1 MGILQSP
8 GRYGCIY
15 KQGSIDLKTLKDLE
29 VDGKRVFI
37 RCDFNVPKDEF
48 GNITDD
54 RSIRSALQTI
64 RYCIDRDCKIIL
76 ASHYERPEPG
86 KYEDKFSL
94 VPVAKRLHTLLK
106 IKRDIFMAEDVVGAD
121 AKAKA
126 DALEA
131 GDVLLLENL
140 RYEIG
145 ETTNDENFAKQLADF
160 ADIYINDAFGA
171 CHRKHASIHAI
182 TKYFDADHKAAGFLM
197 TKEVNFFSK
206 VLEKPVRPF
215 VAVVG
220 GSKVSGKLQA
230 LTNLITKVD
239 KVIIGGG
246 MAFTFLKAHGHEV
259 GNSLVEDDLL
269 EEANNIV
276 IKAKALG
283 VKFYLPVDVVAAAEF
298 SENTTV
304 KFLPVQEIPKGWM
317 GLDIGPA
324 SSRLFR
330 EALNDAQTIMWN
342 GPMGVYEMDRYS
354 KGSMAMSNNIAQ
366 THATTIVG
374 GGDTAD
380 VVQRAGDADEM
391 TFISTGGGASLKL
404 IEGAVLPGLEAL
416 K

>member
-1 MGILQSP
+1 M
-8 GRYGCIY
+8 
-15 KQGSIDLKTLKDLE
+15 KTLKDLDIE
-29 VDGKRVFI
+29 GKRVFI

-54 RSIRSALQTI
+54 RRIRSALQTI

-86 KYEDKFSL
+86 KYEEQYSL
-94 VPVAKRLHTLLK
+94 APVAKRLHTLLK
-106 IKRDIFMAEDVVGAD
+106 IKNDIYMANDVVGED

-126 DALEA
+126 DKLEA

-140 RYEIG
+140 RYEAG
-145 ETTNDENFAKQLADF
+145 ETTDNEEFAKQLADF
-160 ADIYINDAFGA
+160 ADFYINDAFGA

-182 TKYFDADHKAAGFLM
+182 TKFFDKEHKAAGFLM
-197 TKEVNFFSK
+197 EKEINFFSK
-206 VLEKPVRPF
+206 VIEKPTRPF

-230 LTNLITKVD
+230 LTNLLNKVD
-239 KVIIGGG
+239 KLIIGGG
-246 MAFTFLKAHGHEV
+246 MAFTFLKAQGYEV

-269 EEANNIV
+269 DEARAIMA
-276 IKAKALG
+276 KAKELNI
-283 VKFYLPVDVVAAAEF
+283 KFYLPVDVVVAPEF

-304 KFLPVQEIPKGWM
+304 KFLPTQEIPKGWY

-330 EALNDAQTIMWN
+330 EALNDARTIIWN
-342 GPMGVYEMDRYS
+342 GPMGVYEMDRFS
-354 KGSMAMSNNIAQ
+354 KGSIAMSHNIAQ

-380 VVQRAGDADEM
+380 VTQRAGDADEM
-391 TFISTGGGASLKL
+391 TFVSTGGGASLKL
-404 IEGAVLPGLEAL
+404 IEGEVLPGLEAL
-416 K
+416 R

>member
-1 MGILQSP
+1 M
-8 GRYGCIY
+8 
-15 KQGSIDLKTLKDLE
+15 KTLKDLE
-29 VDGKRVFI
+29 IDGKRVFI

-54 RSIRSALQTI
+54 RRIRSALQTI

-86 KYEDKFSL
+86 KYEEKYSL
-94 VPVAKRLHTLLK
+94 LPVAKRLHTLLK
-106 IKRDIFMAEDVVGAD
+106 IKRDIFMAEDVVGPD
-121 AKAKA
+121 AQEKAA
-126 DALEA
+126 NMEA

-140 RYEIG
+140 RYEEG
-145 ETTNDENFAKQLADF
+145 ETKNDEVFAKKLADF
-160 ADIYINDAFGA
+160 ADIYVNDAFGA

-182 TKYFDADHKAAGFLM
+182 TKFFDTDHKAAGFLM
-197 TKEVNFFSK
+197 GKEVNFFSK
-206 VLEKPVRPF
+206 ILEKPVRPF

-259 GNSLVEDDLL
+259 GNSLVEDELL
-269 EEANNIV
+269 EEANNI
-276 IKAKALG
+276 ILKAKKLG
-283 VKFYLPVDVVAAAEF
+283 VKFYLPVDVVAAQEF

-304 KFLPVQEIPKGWM
+304 KFLPIQEIPVGWM

-324 SSRLFR
+324 STRLFR
-330 EALNDAQTIMWN
+330 EALNDAQTIIWN

-380 VVQRAGDADEM
+380 VVQRAGDVDEM

-416 K
+416 EN

>member
-1 MGILQSP
+1 
-8 GRYGCIY
+8 
-15 KQGSIDLKTLKDLE
+15 
-29 VDGKRVFI
+29 
-37 RCDFNVPKDEF
+37 
-48 GNITDD
+48 
-54 RSIRSALQTI
+54 
-64 RYCIDRDCKIIL
+64 L
-76 ASHYERPEPG
+76 ASHYERPEPNQ
-86 KYEDKFSL
+86 YEDKFSL
-94 VPVAKRLHTLLK
+94 APVAKRLHTLLK

-126 DALEA
+126 EAMEA

-140 RYEIG
+140 RYEVG
-145 ETTNDENFAKQLADF
+145 ETKNDAVFAEKLAGF
-160 ADIYINDAFGA
+160 GDIYINDAFGA
-171 CHRKHASIHAI
+171 CHRKHASIDAI
-182 TKYFDADHKAAGFLM
+182 TQFFDADAKAAGFLM
-197 TKEVNFFSK
+197 GKEVNFFSK
-206 VLEKPVRPF
+206 VLQNPVRPF

-230 LTNLITKVD
+230 LTNLLTKVD

-246 MAFTFLKAHGHEV
+246 MAFTFLKALGHEV
-259 GNSLVEDDLL
+259 GTSLVEDDLL
-269 EEANNIV
+269 DEATSIMA
-276 IKAKALG
+276 KAKDLG
-283 VKFYLPVDVVAAAEF
+283 VKFYLPVDVVAAPEF

-304 KFLPVQEIPKGWM
+304 KFLPIQEIPVGWM

-330 EALNDAQTIMWN
+330 EALNDAQTIIWN

-380 VVQRAGDADEM
+380 VVQRAGDAEEM

-404 IEGAVLPGLEAL
+404 IEGIALPGLVAL
-416 K
+416 Q

>member
-1 MGILQSP
+1 M
-8 GRYGCIY
+8 
-15 KQGSIDLKTLKDLE
+15 KTLKDLE
-29 VDGKRVFI
+29 IDGKRVFI

-54 RSIRSALQTI
+54 RRIRSALQTI

-76 ASHYERPEPG
+76 ASHYERPKPG
-86 KYEDKFSL
+86 EYEEKFSL
-94 VPVAKRLHTLLK
+94 VPVAKRLHSLLK
-106 IKRDIFMAEDVVGAD
+106 IKRDIFMAEDVVGPDAQ
-121 AKAKA
+121 AKAAK
-126 DALEA
+126 LEA

-140 RYEIG
+140 RYEAG
-145 ETTNDENFAKQLADF
+145 EITNDEIFAKQLADF
-160 ADIYINDAFGA
+160 ADIYVNDAFGA

-182 TKYFDADHKAAGFLM
+182 TKFFDRDHKAAGFLM
-197 TKEVNFFSK
+197 GKEVNFFSK

-230 LTNLITKVD
+230 LANLITKVD

-269 EEANNIV
+269 EEANNI
-276 IKAKALG
+276 ILKAKKLG
-283 VKFYLPVDVVAAAEF
+283 VKFYLPVDVVAAQEF

-304 KFLPVQEIPKGWM
+304 KFLPIQEIPVGWM

-324 SSRLFR
+324 TTRLFR
-330 EALNDAQTIMWN
+330 EALNDAQTIIWN

-380 VVQRAGDADEM
+380 VVQRAGDVDEM

-404 IEGAVLPGLEAL
+404 IEGGVLPGLEAL
-416 K
+416 EN

>member
-1 MGILQSP
+1 M
-8 GRYGCIY
+8 
-15 KQGSIDLKTLKDLE
+15 KTLKDLE
-29 VDGKRVFI
+29 IDGKRVFI

-54 RSIRSALQTI
+54 RRIRSALQTI

-86 KYEDKFSL
+86 QYEDKFSL
-94 VPVAKRLHTLLK
+94 APVAKRLHTLLK
-106 IKRDIFMAEDVVGAD
+106 IKRDIFMATDVVGEDTKSRA
-121 AKAKA
+121 AAM
-126 DALEA
+126 EA

-140 RYEIG
+140 RYEAG
-145 ETTNDENFAKQLADF
+145 ETTNDEGFAKQLADF

-182 TKYFDADHKAAGFLM
+182 TQFFDTEHKAAGFLM
-197 TKEVNFFSK
+197 SKEVNFFSK
-206 VLEKPVRPF
+206 VLENPVRPF

-269 EEANNIV
+269 EEANNI
-276 IKAKALG
+276 ITKAKKLG
-283 VKFYLPVDVVAAAEF
+283 VKFYLPVDVVAAPEF

-304 KFLPVQEIPKGWM
+304 KFIPVQEIPVGWM

-404 IEGAVLPGLEAL
+404 IEGASLPGLLAL
-416 K
+416 Q

>member
-1 MGILQSP
+1 M
-8 GRYGCIY
+8 R
-15 KQGSIDLKTLKDLE
+15 TLKDLDI
-29 VDGKRVFI
+29 DGKRIFI

-54 RSIRSALQTI
+54 RRIRSALQTI

-86 KYEDKFSL
+86 KYEEKYSL
-94 VPVAKRLHTLLK
+94 LPVAKRLHTLLK
-106 IKRDIFMAEDVVGAD
+106 IKRDIFMAEDVVGPD
-121 AKAKA
+121 AQEKAA
-126 DALEA
+126 NMEA

-140 RYEIG
+140 RYEEG
-145 ETTNDENFAKQLADF
+145 ETKNDEIFAKKLADF
-160 ADIYINDAFGA
+160 ADIYVNDAFGA

-182 TKYFDADHKAAGFLM
+182 TNFFDKEHKAAGFLM
-197 TKEVNFFSK
+197 GKEVNFFSK
-206 VLEKPVRPF
+206 ILEKPVRPF

-269 EEANNIV
+269 EEANNI
-276 IKAKALG
+276 ILKAKKLG
-283 VKFYLPVDVVAAAEF
+283 VKFYLPVDVVAAQEF

-304 KFLPVQEIPKGWM
+304 KFLPIQEIPVGWM

-324 SSRLFR
+324 STRLFR
-330 EALNDAQTIMWN
+330 EALNDAQTIIWN

-380 VVQRAGDADEM
+380 VVQRAGDVDEM

-416 K
+416 EN

>member
-1 MGILQSP
+1 M
-8 GRYGCIY
+8 
-15 KQGSIDLKTLKDLE
+15 KTIKDLNI
-29 VDGKRVFI
+29 DGKRVFI

-54 RSIRSALQTI
+54 RRIRSALQTI

-86 KYEDKFSL
+86 KYEDKYSL
-94 VPVAKRLHTLLK
+94 APVAKRLHTLLK
-106 IKRDIFMAEDVVGAD
+106 IKRDICMAKDVVGEDAQ
-121 AKAKA
+121 AKAA
-126 DALEA
+126 AMEQ

-140 RYEIG
+140 RYEAG
-145 ETTNDENFAKQLADF
+145 EIQNDMAFAKKLADF
-160 ADIYINDAFGA
+160 ADFYINDAFGA
-171 CHRKHASIHAI
+171 CHREHASIDAI
-182 TKYFDADHKAAGFLM
+182 TKFFDADHKAAGFLM
-197 TKEVNFFSK
+197 SKEVNFFTK
-206 VLEKPVRPF
+206 VLEDPVRPF

-230 LTNLITKVD
+230 LTNLLNKVD
-239 KVIIGGG
+239 KVIVGGG
-246 MAFTFLKAHGHEV
+246 MAFTFLKAQGYEI

-269 EEANNIV
+269 DEAKSIM
-276 IKAKALG
+276 IKAKELG

-304 KFLPVQEIPKGWM
+304 KFLPIQEIPIGWM

-330 EALNDAQTIMWN
+330 EALNDAKTIIWN

-380 VVQRAGDADEM
+380 VTQRAGDADEM
-391 TFISTGGGASLKL
+391 TFVSTGGGASLKL
-404 IEGAVLPGLEAL
+404 IEGISLPGLEAL

>member
-1 MGILQSP
+1 M
-8 GRYGCIY
+8 
-15 KQGSIDLKTLKDLE
+15 KTLKDLE

-54 RSIRSALQTI
+54 RRIRSALQTI

-86 KYEDKFSL
+86 QYEDKFSL
-94 VPVAKRLHTLLK
+94 VPVAKRLHSLLK
-106 IKRDIFMAEDVVGAD
+106 IKRDIFMAEDVIGAD
-121 AKAKA
+121 AQAKVA
-126 DALEA
+126 ALEA

-140 RYEIG
+140 RYEAG
-145 ETTNDENFAKQLADF
+145 ETTNDETFAKQLANF
-160 ADIYINDAFGA
+160 ADIYVNDAFGA

-182 TKYFDADHKAAGFLM
+182 TKFFDSDHKAAGFLM
-197 TKEVNFFSK
+197 AKEVNFFSK
-206 VLEKPVRPF
+206 VLENPVRPF

-220 GSKVSGKLQA
+220 GSKVSGKLEA
-230 LTNLITKVD
+230 LANLITKVD

-269 EEANNIV
+269 EEANNI
-276 IKAKALG
+276 ITKAKKLG

-304 KFLPVQEIPKGWM
+304 KFLPVQEIPVGWM

-324 SSRLFR
+324 STRLFR

-404 IEGAVLPGLEAL
+404 IEGATLPGLEAL
-416 K
+416 N

>member
-1 MGILQSP
+1 M
-8 GRYGCIY
+8 
-15 KQGSIDLKTLKDLE
+15 KTLKDLE
-29 VDGKRVFI
+29 IDGKRVFI

-54 RSIRSALQTI
+54 RRIRSALQTI

-86 KYEDKFSL
+86 KYEEKFSL
-94 VPVAKRLHTLLK
+94 IPVAKRLHSLLK
-106 IKRDIFMAEDVVGAD
+106 IKRDIFMAEDVVGPD

-126 DALEA
+126 EALGA

-140 RYEIG
+140 RYEAG
-145 ETTNDENFAKQLADF
+145 ETKNDEVFAKQLADF

-171 CHRKHASIHAI
+171 CHRKHASIYAI
-182 TKYFDADHKAAGFLM
+182 TKFFDAEHKAAGFLM
-197 TKEVNFFSK
+197 AKEVNFFSK
-206 VLEKPVRPF
+206 VLQNPVRPF

-276 IKAKALG
+276 KKAKALG

-380 VVQRAGDADEM
+380 VVQRAGDAEEM

-404 IEGAVLPGLEAL
+404 IEGDLLPGIEAL

>member
-1 MGILQSP
+1 M
-8 GRYGCIY
+8 
-15 KQGSIDLKTLKDLE
+15 KTLKDLE
-29 VDGKRVFI
+29 IDGKRVFI

-54 RSIRSALQTI
+54 RRIRSALQTI

-86 KYEDKFSL
+86 KYEEKYSL

-106 IKRDIFMAEDVVGAD
+106 IKRDIFMAQDVVGED

-126 DALEA
+126 ASMEP

-140 RYEIG
+140 RYEAG
-145 ETTNDENFAKQLADF
+145 ETENDPVFAEQLADF

-171 CHRKHASIHAI
+171 CHRKHASIDAI
-182 TKYFDADHKAAGFLM
+182 TKFFDADHKAAGFLM
-197 TKEVNFFSK
+197 SKEVNFFSK
-206 VLEKPVRPF
+206 VLENPVRPF

-230 LTNLITKVD
+230 LTNLLNKVD

-246 MAFTFLKAHGHEV
+246 MAFTFLKALGHEV
-259 GNSLVEDDLL
+259 GTSLVEDDLL
-269 EEANNIV
+269 DEAKGIMT
-276 IKAKALG
+276 KAKELG
-283 VKFYLPVDVVAAAEF
+283 VKFYLPVDVVVAPEF
-298 SENTTV
+298 SEKTTV
-304 KFLPVQEIPKGWM
+304 KFLPIQEIPVGWM

-330 EALNDAQTIMWN
+330 EALNDAQTIIWN
-342 GPMGVYEMDRYS
+342 GPMGVYEMDKYS
-354 KGSMAMSNNIAQ
+354 KGSFAMSNNIAQ

-380 VVQRAGDADEM
+380 VTQRAGDADEM
-391 TFISTGGGASLKL
+391 TFVSTGGGASLKL
-404 IEGAVLPGLEAL
+404 IEGISLPGLEAL
-416 K
+416 Q

>member
-1 MGILQSP
+1 M
-8 GRYGCIY
+8 
-15 KQGSIDLKTLKDLE
+15 KTLKDLE
-29 VDGKRVFI
+29 IDGKRVFI

-54 RSIRSALQTI
+54 RRIRSALQTI

-86 KYEDKFSL
+86 QYEEKFSL
-94 VPVAKRLHTLLK
+94 APVAKRLHTLLK
-106 IKRDIFMAEDVVGAD
+106 IKRDIFMAEDVVGPD
-121 AKAKA
+121 AQAKV

-140 RYEIG
+140 RYEAG
-145 ETTNDENFAKQLADF
+145 ETSNDEGFAKQLADF
-160 ADIYINDAFGA
+160 ADIYVNDAFGA

-182 TKYFDADHKAAGFLM
+182 TKFFDPEHKAAGFLM
-197 TKEVNFFSK
+197 GKEVNFFSK
-206 VLEKPVRPF
+206 VLENPVRPF

-269 EEANNIV
+269 DEANAI
-276 IKAKALG
+276 IAKAKKLG
-283 VKFYLPVDVVAAAEF
+283 VKFYLPVDVVAAPEF

-304 KFLPVQEIPKGWM
+304 KFLPVQEIPVGWM

-324 SSRLFR
+324 STRLFR
-330 EALNDAQTIMWN
+330 EALNDAQTIIWN

-404 IEGAVLPGLEAL
+404 IEGDTLPGLEAL
-416 K
+416 Q

>member
-1 MGILQSP
+1 V
-8 GRYGCIY
+8 
-15 KQGSIDLKTLKDLE
+15 KTIKDLE

-54 RSIRSALQTI
+54 RRIRSALQTI

-86 KYEDKFSL
+86 KYEEKYSL
-94 VPVAKRLHTLLK
+94 ALVAKRLHTLLK
-106 IKRDIFMAEDVVGAD
+106 IKRDIFMATDVVGAD
-121 AKAKA
+121 AQAKA
-126 DALEA
+126 DAMEA

-140 RYEIG
+140 RYEAG
-145 ETTNDENFAKQLADF
+145 ETENDEVFAKQLASF

-182 TKYFDADHKAAGFLM
+182 TKFFDAEHKAAGFLM
-197 TKEVNFFSK
+197 GKEVNFFSK
-206 VLEKPVRPF
+206 VLENPVRPF

-269 EEANNIV
+269 EEANSIV
-276 IKAKALG
+276 KKAKKLG

-304 KFLPVQEIPKGWM
+304 KFLPVQEIPVGWM

-330 EALNDAQTIMWN
+330 EALNDAQTIIWN

-416 K
+416 E

>member
-1 MGILQSP
+1 M
-8 GRYGCIY
+8 
-15 KQGSIDLKTLKDLE
+15 KTLKDLE
-29 VDGKRVFI
+29 IEGKRVFI

-54 RSIRSALQTI
+54 RRIRSALQTI

-86 KYEDKFSL
+86 QYEEKFSL
-94 VPVAKRLHTLLK
+94 EPVAKRLHTLLK
-106 IKRDIFMAEDVVGAD
+106 IKRDISMATDVVGED
-121 AKAKA
+121 AKSIAA
-126 DALEA
+126 SMEA

-140 RYEIG
+140 RYEAG
-145 ETTNDENFAKQLADF
+145 ETTNDEGFAKQLADY

-182 TKYFDADHKAAGFLM
+182 TQFFDAEHKAAGFLM
-197 TKEVNFFSK
+197 SKEINFFSR
-206 VLEKPVRPF
+206 VLENPVRPF

-269 EEANNIV
+269 EEANNI
-276 IKAKALG
+276 ITKAKKLG
-283 VKFYLPVDVVAAAEF
+283 VKFYLPVDVVAAPEF

-304 KFLPVQEIPKGWM
+304 KFLPVQEIPVGWM

-404 IEGAVLPGLEAL
+404 IEGDTLPGIEAL

>member
-1 MGILQSP
+1 
-8 GRYGCIY
+8 
-15 KQGSIDLKTLKDLE
+15 LKTIKDLDI
-29 VDGKRVFI
+29 DGKSVFI

-54 RSIRSALQTI
+54 RRIRSALQTI

-86 KYEDKFSL
+86 QYEDKFSL
-94 VPVAKRLHTLLK
+94 APVAKRLHTLLK
-106 IKRDIFMAEDVVGAD
+106 IKRDIFMADDVVGVD
-121 AKAKA
+121 AQAKVNT
-126 DALEA
+126 LES

-140 RYEIG
+140 RYEAG
-145 ETTNDENFAKQLADF
+145 ETSNDESFAKKLADF

-182 TKYFDADHKAAGFLM
+182 TKFFDAEHKAAGFLM
-197 TKEVNFFSK
+197 GKEVNFFSK
-206 VLEKPVRPF
+206 VLENPVRPF

-269 EEANNIV
+269 DEANAIIV
-276 IKAKALG
+276 KAKKLG
-283 VKFYLPVDVVAAAEF
+283 VKFYLPVDVVAAPEF

-304 KFLPVQEIPKGWM
+304 KFIPIQEIPVGWM

-330 EALNDAQTIMWN
+330 EALNDAQTIIWN

-404 IEGAVLPGLEAL
+404 IEGATLPGLDAL
-416 K
+416 L

>member
-1 MGILQSP
+1 M
-8 GRYGCIY
+8 
-15 KQGSIDLKTLKDLE
+15 KTLKDLDI
-29 VDGKRVFI
+29 DGKRVFI

-54 RSIRSALQTI
+54 RRIRSALQTI

-76 ASHYERPEPG
+76 ASHYERPKSG
-86 KYEDKFSL
+86 KYEEKYSL
-94 VPVAKRLHTLLK
+94 APVAKRLHTLLK
-106 IKRDIFMAEDVVGAD
+106 IKKDIFMAEDVVGLD
-121 AKAKA
+121 AVTKASG
-126 DALEA
+126 LES

-140 RYEIG
+140 RYEEG
-145 ETTNDENFAKQLADF
+145 ETSNEEVFAKKLADF

-182 TKYFDADHKAAGFLM
+182 TKFFDADSKAAGFLM
-197 TKEVNFFSK
+197 AKEVNFFSRI
-206 VLEKPVRPF
+206 LENPVRPF

-220 GSKVSGKLQA
+220 GSKVSGKLEA

-246 MAFTFLKAHGHEV
+246 MAFTFLKACGHEV

-269 EEANNIV
+269 DEANAIV
-276 IKAKALG
+276 AKAKKLG
-283 VKFYLPVDVVAAAEF
+283 VKFYLPVDVVAAPEF

-304 KFLPVQEIPKGWM
+304 KFLPIQEIPVGWM

-324 SSRLFR
+324 STRLFR
-330 EALNDAQTIMWN
+330 EALNDAQTIIWN

-380 VVQRAGDADEM
+380 VVQRAGDVDEM

-404 IEGAVLPGLEAL
+404 IEGSTLPGLEAL